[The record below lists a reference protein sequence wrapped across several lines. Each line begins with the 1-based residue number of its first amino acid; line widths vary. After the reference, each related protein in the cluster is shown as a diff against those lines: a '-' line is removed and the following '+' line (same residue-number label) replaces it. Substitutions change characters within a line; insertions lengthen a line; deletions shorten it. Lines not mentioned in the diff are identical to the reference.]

1 MDIWFILKPPMRGP
15 PTITPEDINGD
26 GIGIGVSVLWGII
39 NNMTGIQPP

>member
-1 MDIWFILKPPMRGP
+1 MDIWFILKPPMRGHP
-15 PTITPEDINGD
+15 NITPEDINGD